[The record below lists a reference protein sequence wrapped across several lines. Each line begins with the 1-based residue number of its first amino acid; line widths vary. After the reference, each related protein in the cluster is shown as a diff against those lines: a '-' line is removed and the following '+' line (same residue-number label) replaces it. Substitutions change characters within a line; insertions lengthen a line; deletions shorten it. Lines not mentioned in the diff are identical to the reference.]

1 MPKRVLV
8 VDDDAAVTEL
18 LRRALGAAGF
28 EVSVASDGEAGL
40 RLARTHPPDLVIT
53 DIVMPRMAGL
63 QLIGRLVEAP
73 ETSGVPVIVLSAH
86 LPDHAPASWT
96 RAVRLCLTK
105 PFETD
110 AVVAAVQ
117 TILAAEA

>member
-1 MPKRVLV
+1 
-8 VDDDAAVTEL
+8 
-18 LRRALGAAGF
+18 
-28 EVSVASDGEAGL
+28 
-40 RLARTHPPDLVIT
+40 
-53 DIVMPRMAGL
+53 MAGL